1 MLEFLIYCVIALV
14 FAALAAQW
22 KLEQAWSFLF
32 GVLLG
37 FYCAFN
43 LLPISLPM
51 IAGFLPEEDRAWAP
65 LLALGGVG
73 LVLMI
78 VLFVI
83 FSLLPPPKLRVSLPE
98 QAAKPITFLCVLF
111 GGVICVGVLTYGFSP
126 LAHVD
131 KWPVISHSGTSGF
144 SRIALSGAIR
154 LVQCGEG
161 LSPRQKLYLEEYP
174 EFLYRLGGGSDVRET
189 AAEGEKQQGAAAEE
203 KQQGA
208 AAGESQPEASVSVGP
223 AKEPPLGGIREN
235 IKRKTTRKYDPQNE
249 L

>member
-1 MLEFLIYCVIALV
+1 MHEFLIYCVIALV

-22 KLEQAWSFLF
+22 KLEQAWIFLF
-32 GVLLG
+32 SVLLG

-43 LLPISLPM
+43 LLPISLP
-51 IAGFLPEEDRAWAP
+51 IISGFLPMEDQAWG
-65 LLALGGVG
+65 LLCGLGGVG
-73 LVLMI
+73 LVLMV

-83 FSLLPPPKLRVSLPE
+83 FSLLPPPKLRISLPE
-98 QAAKPITFLCVLF
+98 QAAKLITFLCVLF
-111 GGVICVGVLTYGFSP
+111 GGVICVAVLTYGFSP

-144 SRIALSGAIR
+144 SRIALSNAIR
-154 LVQCGEG
+154 LVQCGEE

-174 EFLYRLGGGSDVRET
+174 EFLYRLGGGSDVREVVVDGEKQEG
-189 AAEGEKQQGAAAEE
+189 AAQGEKQQRAADNI
-203 KQQGA
+203 G
-208 AAGESQPEASVSVGP
+208 ST
-223 AKEPPLGGIREN
+223 KEPPLGGIREN

>member
-1 MLEFLIYCVIALV
+1 MLEFLIYCAVALV

-22 KLEQAWSFLF
+22 KLEQAWGFL
-32 GVLLG
+32 GSVLLG

-43 LLPISLPM
+43 LLPVSLPK
-51 IAGFLPEEDRAWAP
+51 IAGYLPAGDRAWVP

-78 VLFVI
+78 IFFVV
-83 FSLLPPPKLRVSLPE
+83 FSLLPPPKLRISLPP
-98 QAAKPITFLCVLF
+98 QAAKSITFLCALV
-111 GGVICVGVLTYGFSP
+111 GGMVCIAVLTYGFSP
-126 LAHVD
+126 LALLD
-131 KWPVISHSGTSGF
+131 TWPVVSHSGTSGF
-144 SRIALSGAIR
+144 SRVTLSGAIR

-174 EFLYRLGGGSDVRET
+174 EFLYRLNGGSDVPEA
-189 AAEGEKQQGAAAEE
+189 AAEGEGTGED
-203 KQQGA
+203 
-208 AAGESQPEASVSVGP
+208 AAGVGP

-249 L
+249 LQ